1 MEVKNDNTMSL
12 PKGYKQTSI
21 GIIPEDWEVK
31 KLENLLD
38 FKNGI
43 NSEKSNYGSGAKFIN
58 VMEVIY
64 NNSIT
69 DDMIKGSVAVNEQE
83 MKLYSVNYGDIVFN
97 RTSET
102 TEEIGLSSVY
112 LGENNKVVFGGFVI
126 RGVFKNTEID
136 TFFKK
141 FCFRSD
147 ILRKQI
153 IKFGQGAVRSN
164 IGQKDLEKV
173 KIPLPSLP
181 EQHKIAEIL
190 STWDKAIE
198 TCQKTIAHLKDRN
211 KGLAQQ
217 LLSGKKRVKGFEN
230 TAWEFVK
237 FKDIYKPNK
246 IKANENKYE
255 ILSVTKN
262 GIVSQNEY
270 FNRNV
275 ASESTHNYLVVEKG
289 DFLVSGLNF
298 WMGSYDVLQNFEIGM
313 ISPAY
318 KVFRLKS
325 GFEKEYFKHF
335 VQSRQMRFA
344 MISASVIGASIVRRN
359 FDLEALYEYSFKIPS
374 IEEQKEISKILDAAV
389 AELKLYE
396 EKLQTLQQQKKGLM
410 QVLLTG
416 KKRIKL

>member
-1 MEVKNDNTMSL
+1 MMEL
-12 PKGYKQTSI
+12 IKGYKQTSI

-69 DDMIKGSVAVNEQE
+69 DDMIKGSVTVNEKE
-83 MKLYSVNYGDIVFN
+83 MELYSVNYGDIVFN

-141 FCFRSD
+141 YCFRSN

-173 KIPLPSLP
+173 KIPLPPLP
-181 EQHKIAEIL
+181 EQQKIADIL

-198 TCQKTIAHLKDRN
+198 NCKKTIAHLKDRN

-230 TAWEFVK
+230 TVWSSIKLKNCLKEINK
-237 FKDIYKPNK
+237 FCEKDGSF
-246 IKANENKYE
+246 EHLT
-255 ILSVTKN
+255 LSKDGVFPKT
-262 GIVSQNEY
+262 ERY
-270 FNRNV
+270 NR
-275 ASESTHNYLVVEKG
+275 
-289 DFLVSGLNF
+289 DFLVTNEEKKYKITQKGYLCYNPANLKFGVICVNTYGTGIFSPIYVTYKILEKIDIQF
-298 WMGSYDVLQNFEIGM
+298 AEYFFTQQNFINRVRKYEEGTVYERQAVK
-313 ISPAY
+313 SSDFCKAY
-318 KVFRLKS
+318 VT
-325 GFEKEYFKHF
+325 
-335 VQSRQMRFA
+335 
-344 MISASVIGASIVRRN
+344 
-359 FDLEALYEYSFKIPS
+359 IPS
-374 IEEQKEISKILDAAV
+374 IIEQKEIAKILYSASL
-389 AELKLYE
+389 ELKTYE

-410 QVLLTG
+410 QQLLTG
-416 KKRIKL
+416 KVRVKIN